1 MHWRGYGFGLPLRVW
16 NAVHRYPDAWIL
28 GLAIALGL
36 AVAMYLWWVSDR
48 HEATWPTLRAGLAWL
63 SAGVLVFA
71 LGHAIFLVTDVGAR
85 GGFTMTGK
93 NNRVAVAAT
102 LGIALCFVA
111 GAGCFVRLAPA
122 RMRGAAFAFLIGLLA
137 AGGFIIDNTIAN
149 LWVGAYRKEMDVL
162 AAIQSRFPRLPP
174 HTTLVLDGICPYVGP
189 AVVFKS
195 KWDLAGLLALAY
207 QDPEAQADV
216 VTSQM
221 EVREDGLVTKSLS
234 QNQNYP
240 YSNDLMVF
248 DVRSNSVTR
257 LPNAA
262 AARRYFQQRSELRCP
277 QRENL

>member
-1 MHWRGYGFGLPLRVW
+1 
-16 NAVHRYPDAWIL
+16 
-28 GLAIALGL
+28 
-36 AVAMYLWWVSDR
+36 YLWWVSGQHKGR
-48 HEATWPTLRAGLAWL
+48 WPTRRAALAWL
-63 SAGVLVFA
+63 GAGVLVFA
-71 LGHAIFLVTDVGAR
+71 LGHAIFLVTDIGAR

-102 LGIALCFVA
+102 LGTALCFVA
-111 GAGCFVRLAPA
+111 GAGWLVRLAPA
-122 RMRGAAFAFLIGLLA
+122 RIRGAAFAFLIGLLA

-149 LWVGAYRKEMDVL
+149 SWAGAYRKEMEVV

-174 HTTLVLDGICPYVGP
+174 HTTLILDGTCPYVGP

-207 QDPEAQADV
+207 QDPAVQADV

-234 QNQNYP
+234 QNENYP
-240 YSNDLMVF
+240 YSDDLLVF
-248 DVRSNSVTR
+248 DVRSNAVTR
-257 LPNAA
+257 FSNTAV
-262 AARRYFQQRSELRCP
+262 ARRYFQQRLPLLCP